1 MTENEHVKL
10 GAYHTLEIEQQR
22 PFTIYKQ
29 SWDALDLERIQQA
42 CDPAAS
48 ADLAAV
54 LITVQNCLSCMMIL
68 VRNCLSC
75 TMRGLTVLHAGL
87 AWRSKDNGHNTVNLQ
102 HSHRSETLPACAQL
116 FQMSTIKSACA
127 RASR

>member
-29 SWDALDLERIQQA
+29 SWDALDLERVQQA

-54 LITVQNCLSCMMIL
+54 LITVRACLSCM
-68 VRNCLSC
+68 
-75 TMRGLTVLHAGL
+75 MRGLTVLHARL
-87 AWRSKDNGHNTVNLQ
+87 AQIQ
-102 HSHRSETLPACAQL
+102 HGQWSQHVQ
-116 FQMSTIKSACA
+116 SAA
-127 RASR
+127 LSQI